1 MHVNLPRTRTE
12 STAQASQ
19 GTKPSTAD
27 KTSSGNFGDLLKSA
41 KASAA
46 APTGANPATA
56 APHAA
61 SATTAAATAATP
73 AAARPT
79 TSLNAVA

>member
-46 APTGANPATA
+46 APTGANAAATA
-56 APHAA
+56 PQAA
-61 SATTAAATAATP
+61 SATAAAAAATP